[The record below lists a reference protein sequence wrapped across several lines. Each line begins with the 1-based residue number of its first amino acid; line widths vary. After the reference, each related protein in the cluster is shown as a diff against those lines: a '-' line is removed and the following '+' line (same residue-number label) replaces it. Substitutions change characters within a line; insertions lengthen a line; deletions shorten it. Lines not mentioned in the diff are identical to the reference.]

1 MTTRKL
7 SITFDAEVAEEARRR
22 SGPRGLSRLV
32 NAAVHQ
38 YLQAL
43 RLREL
48 EEELAAR
55 HGPIPEEVK
64 KRVAEIE
71 WPM

>member
-1 MTTRKL
+1 MAVQKV
-7 SITFDAEVAEEARRR
+7 SITIDAEVAAEARRR
-22 SGPRGLSRLV
+22 AGPRGLSHLIE
-32 NAAVHQ
+32 AVLRQ

-64 KRVAEIE
+64 RQVADIE
-71 WPM
+71 WPA